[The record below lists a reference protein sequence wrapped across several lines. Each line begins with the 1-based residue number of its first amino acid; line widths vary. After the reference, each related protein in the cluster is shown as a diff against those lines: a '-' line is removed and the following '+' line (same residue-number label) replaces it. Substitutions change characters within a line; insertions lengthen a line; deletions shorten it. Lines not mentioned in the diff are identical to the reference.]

1 MSHNSPYRLTSFSE
15 NYTTPSTV
23 AKIKNLMIKSVCP
36 RHHFK
41 GIELAGTIFG
51 WKSERIF
58 KQAYLKDS
66 HPASTEN
73 KPYCIDI
80 HNNTSMYIL
89 YLKVL
94 GLCSGRHN
102 GGKPCCWRDRSEDA
116 SNKASSLEAGY
127 SVQARE
133 MVWSSLLK
141 GVNLLNH
148 VGSERAL
155 SDTFWA
161 GLWR

>member
-1 MSHNSPYRLTSFSE
+1 MT
-15 NYTTPSTV
+15 
-23 AKIKNLMIKSVCP
+23 KSVCP

-80 HNNTSMYIL
+80 HNNTSMYIP

-102 GGKPCCWRDRSEDA
+102 GGKPCC
-116 SNKASSLEAGY
+116 
-127 SVQARE
+127 
-133 MVWSSLLK
+133 
-141 GVNLLNH
+141 
-148 VGSERAL
+148 
-155 SDTFWA
+155 
-161 GLWR
+161 